1 MLRTLNSTLVK
12 AGLLKA
18 GLCLAAVASTTP
30 AAADVIIGPR
40 IAYYFDNSNLRTSDG
55 TDQVLIAQQGD
66 ELSLQNLQNVF
77 QTNDVALDTTF
88 EGEGVTANQIGF
100 AMVGGMINF
109 GDDRD
114 RFTISAGYGEGS
126 GELQLLSATTST
138 LSVGDTS
145 ITDIATQTLTGS
157 VDYKRIDL
165 EATWQRRQSEQFAI
179 FAGVRFE
186 RIQADADINIRSAQ
200 TGNIASEIQSQET
213 GMFVPPQSGVLE
225 FATTNEAELLTV
237 SGRAGATMFAPFGD
251 NAVAFANG
259 MLHASYQ
266 PAYTARIITRPLS
279 SASEDINSDFDNP
292 GEVSF
297 GPDIAVG
304 AQFILSNSLALDV
317 RYRAV
322 LFFPVSGDQSFS
334 DARVNHGLN
343 LGLSLRL

>member
-1 MLRTLNSTLVK
+1 MLRMSNRLW
-12 AGLLKA
+12 LKA
-18 GLCLAAVASTTP
+18 VLCGAAIVSASP
-30 AAADVIIGPR
+30 AAADVIVGPR
-40 IAYYFDNSNLRTSDG
+40 VAYYFDNSNLRTSDG

-66 ELSLQNLQNVF
+66 EAFVQTLRDAF
-77 QTNDVALDTTF
+77 QTDDVAFDTTF

-114 RFTISAGYGEGS
+114 RFTLSAGYGEGS
-126 GELQLLSATTST
+126 GEIQLLSSTTST

-145 ITDIATQTLTGS
+145 ITDIATQTLSGD
-157 VDYKRIDL
+157 VDYTRIDL
-165 EATWQRRQSEQFAI
+165 EATWQRRQNEQFAF

-186 RIQADADINIRSAQ
+186 RIQADAEINIRSAQ
-200 TGNIASEIQSQET
+200 TGNISAEILTQES
-213 GMFVPPQSGVLE
+213 GMFIPPQSGVLE
-225 FATTNEAELLTV
+225 FVTTNEAELVTA
-237 SGRAGATMFAPFGD
+237 SARGGATLFAPFGD

-279 SASEDINSDFDNP
+279 DASGDINSDFENP
-292 GEVSF
+292 DEISF

-304 AQFILSNSLALDV
+304 AQFILSNSLALDL

-334 DARVNHGLN
+334 DARVNHGFN